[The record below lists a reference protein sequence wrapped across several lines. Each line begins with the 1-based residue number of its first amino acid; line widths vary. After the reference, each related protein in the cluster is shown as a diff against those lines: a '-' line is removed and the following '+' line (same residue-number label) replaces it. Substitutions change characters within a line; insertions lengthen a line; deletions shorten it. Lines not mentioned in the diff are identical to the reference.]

1 MYLKIKNQKIEIIE
15 CIKFSE
21 RFKSL
26 KFVLEKIDYG
36 LKFPNKKR
44 ISTTFFCQRV
54 DLCFTDKDSNIIALY
69 ENVKSEKKFRKRKA
83 KDCYILPLNTAKE
96 LKIND
101 KLILK
106 EK

>member
-15 CIKFSE
+15 CSKFID

-44 ISTTFFCQRV
+44 INTTFFCQRV

-69 ENVKSEKKFRKRKA
+69 ENVKSEKKFHKRKA
-83 KDCYILPLNTAKE
+83 QDCYILPLNTAKQ
-96 LKIND
+96 LKLND
-101 KLILK
+101 KLNIK